1 MTVWYLSCRYI
12 LLPAVVLS
20 LQYRNTRVTT
30 GHCFPLFDP
39 AGISKHASQST
50 TFDLFMDSDPC
61 MVGEK
66 DQVAISRFEVP
77 QFVYNHVAEAPPHK
91 LGVMLFAPLAT
102 LRNPSM
108 HTTQTA
114 DRINIISFVYNPCN
128 LASMNYGELQAD
140 ISRQLSSF
148 YQGSQLNESNDQ
160 VCHVGRMPYLQ
171 VIDVFVFIRER
182 QTEYLKVLW
191 GQSTFLED
199 MSHFLSCLT
208 VRNLLAQ
215 LTWWHLQVMMR
226 SPVSSQIPQ
235 EETNTCI
242 VVSTSQPFKVPQF
255 DLLQQLLQ
263 TTSM

>member
-1 MTVWYLSCRYI
+1 MLCHR
-12 LLPAVVLS
+12 
-20 LQYRNTRVTT
+20 
-30 GHCFPLFDP
+30 G
-39 AGISKHASQST
+39 ST
-50 TFDLFMDSDPC
+50 
-61 MVGEK
+61 VGEK

-77 QFVYNHVAEAPPHK
+77 RFVYNHVAEAPPHK

-102 LRNPSM
+102 LRNPST
-108 HTTQTA
+108 HTAQTA
-114 DRINIISFVYNPCN
+114 DRINIVLFVYNPCD

-148 YQGSQLNESNDQ
+148 YQGSQLNESNDR
-160 VCHVGRMPYLQ
+160 VCHVGHTPYLQ

-182 QTEYLKVLW
+182 RTEYLKVLW

-199 MSHFLSCLT
+199 VSHFLSCLT
-208 VRNLLAQ
+208 VRNSLAQ